1 MKCTS
6 ALKRNLINE
15 DGTVVYL
22 WIKVLG
28 SEFISQE
35 QFHQICEENNKYLP
49 KLHVTEFLWHNAF
62 GPTSGS
68 QHAKTRAQSA
78 HKRKRACGEFG
89 NGKDDK
95 LLGKQSETR
104 ENQQK
109 RAQESASEEVI
120 TDDSESSCYLYVKW
134 ASMLRIMKGNMMLS
148 IPRLEVYYF
157 RAICKD
163 NSVDLIHTQRLKDQ
177 IIIFTSELRSKFS
190 NTLNASS
197 KFPFLERLH
206 EVESPLWACKVLAS
220 EFSTPV
226 QFHHF
231 CQENKQHG
239 PLPNLTEVRIKRDF
253 EAAFETLPLRD
264 TKRRRT
270 DFLAD
275 RVQESEENAVQLSN
289 CDIQQ
294 EETDTNAD
302 NPSFCYL
309 NVNLSRM
316 VRVIKR
322 NNGWLNKLHLE
333 MFIFKTICE
342 QHSVGLIY
350 TSRLRS
356 QIICFISILR
366 SIYMKLCV
374 HQSAHRQQFYN
385 QCNISPP
392 WACKVLASEFYR
404 QEEFHQSRQMNKHGS
419 HPQCMRYTSM
429 EDWAEFEVAI
439 ETSPI
444 EDMSENEIID
454 VVTVDGEDLQNGPQ
468 IALSSNGVSSDS
480 EETETASEGSKID
493 ADSDDDDER
502 KMEWIQCDV
511 CECNFK
517 NPIQLLLHSKWHQC
531 FCCYCGIA
539 FISQTSLKLHLKTIH
554 NTTKQCKCQANQGK
568 WMKLKLAKMKLH
580 ICPWCNKHY
589 DGNDDIKHHYTCATY
604 LTINRIYCCLCYK
617 GFTSHSMLT
626 WHKKVSH
633 PKFISCFKCKYC
645 QRYINDF
652 RRMKRHVQRHEKKY
666 KRFWMTAG
674 SVSNNNVIPVR
685 FTLHTSHPCKGYLL
699 LQVYTAKQGKKPAI
713 F

>member
-289 CDIQQ
+289 
-294 EETDTNAD
+294 
-302 NPSFCYL
+302 
-309 NVNLSRM
+309 
-316 VRVIKR
+316 
-322 NNGWLNKLHLE
+322 
-333 MFIFKTICE
+333 
-342 QHSVGLIY
+342 
-350 TSRLRS
+350 
-356 QIICFISILR
+356 
-366 SIYMKLCV
+366 
-374 HQSAHRQQFYN
+374 
-385 QCNISPP
+385 
-392 WACKVLASEFYR
+392 
-404 QEEFHQSRQMNKHGS
+404 
-419 HPQCMRYTSM
+419 
-429 EDWAEFEVAI
+429 
-439 ETSPI
+439 
-444 EDMSENEIID
+444 MSENEIID